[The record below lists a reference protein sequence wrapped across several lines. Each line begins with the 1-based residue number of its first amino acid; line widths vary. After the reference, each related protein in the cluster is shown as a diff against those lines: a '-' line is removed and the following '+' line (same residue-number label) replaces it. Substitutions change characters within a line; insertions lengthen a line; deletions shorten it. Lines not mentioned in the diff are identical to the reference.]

1 MIKKRILLIGSNG
14 MLGQRLSE
22 FFSKQSKVELLC
34 ASMEDDS
41 YMPGLQY
48 QKLNITEKNE
58 VKSIINNF
66 YPDVIINAAAYTN
79 VDKSE
84 SERELAW
91 SVNVSAVE
99 YMAQAAK
106 AFDSHVI
113 HISSDYVFDG
123 TDGPYIENDKPNPI
137 GYYGRTKLASENALK
152 TSGINYSIIRT
163 NVLYGIAKFGRPD
176 FVKWV
181 VDSLKNTKQINIV
194 NDQINNPTYS
204 DDLVFAINRMTE
216 FKKYGVFNIGGP
228 EFLSRHDFTLRI
240 ADFFSLDKKLINE
253 IVTSDLKQPAAR
265 PLKSGLITLKAETEL
280 GYKPHKLEETFQLMK
295 NDLKL

>member
-22 FFSKQSKVELLC
+22 FFSKQPKVELLC
-34 ASMEDDS
+34 ASMEDVS

-48 QKLNITEKNE
+48 LKINITEKNE
-58 VKSIINNF
+58 VKNAVNNF
-66 YPDVIINAAAYTN
+66 YPDVIINSAAYTN

-106 AFDSHVI
+106 AFDSHLI
-113 HISSDYVFDG
+113 HISSDYIFDG
-123 TDGPYIENDKPNPI
+123 TDGPYIENDKPNPV
-137 GYYGRTKLASENALK
+137 GYYGRTKLASENVLK
-152 TSGINYSIIRT
+152 TGGINYSIIRT

-176 FVKWV
+176 FVRWV
-181 VDSLKNTKQINIV
+181 VDSLKKGAQINIV
-194 NDQINNPTYS
+194 NDQINNPTYT
-204 DDLVFAINRMTE
+204 DDLVFAINRMAE

-228 EFLSRHDFTLRI
+228 ELLSRYDFTSRI
-240 ADFFSLDKKLINE
+240 ADFFKLDKTLINE
-253 IVTSDLKQPAAR
+253 IITSDLKQPAAR

-295 NDLKL
+295 HEFNL

>member
-22 FFSKQSKVELLC
+22 FFSKQAKVELLC
-34 ASMEDDS
+34 ASMEDES
-41 YMPGLQY
+41 YMPNLQY
-48 QKLNITEKNE
+48 VKINITEKIE
-58 VKSIINNF
+58 VKNTVNNF

-106 AFDSHVI
+106 AFESHLI
-113 HISSDYVFDG
+113 QISSDYIFDG
-123 TDGPYIENDKPNPI
+123 TDGPYIENDKPNPL
-137 GYYGRTKLASENALK
+137 GYYGRTKLASENVLK

-181 VDSLKNTKQINIV
+181 VDSLQKGEQINIV
-194 NDQINNPTYS
+194 NDQINNPTYT
-204 DDLVFAINRMTE
+204 DDLVFTINRMAE

-228 EFLSRHDFTLRI
+228 EFLSRYDFTSRI
-240 ADFFSLDKKLINE
+240 ADFFRLDKTLINE
-253 IVTSDLKQPAAR
+253 IITSDLKQSAAR

-295 NDLKL
+295 HELNL

>member
-1 MIKKRILLIGSNG
+1 MIKKRIFLIGSNG
-14 MLGQRLSE
+14 MLGQRLSD
-22 FFSKQSKVELLC
+22 FYYRQPKVELLC
-34 ASMEDDS
+34 ASMEELS
-41 YMPGLQY
+41 YMPKLQY
-48 QKLNITEKNE
+48 QKIDITEKNE
-58 VKSIINNF
+58 VKTIVNNF

-84 SERELAW
+84 SEREAAW

-113 HISSDYVFDG
+113 HISSDYIFDG
-123 TDGPYIENDKPNPI
+123 TDGPYIENDKPNPV
-137 GYYGRTKLASENALK
+137 GYYGRTKLASENVLK

-181 VDSLKNTKQINIV
+181 VDSLKKGDQINIV
-194 NDQINNPTYS
+194 NDQINNPTYTE
-204 DDLVFAINRMTE
+204 DLVFAVNRMAE

-228 EFLSRHDFTLRI
+228 EFLSRYEFTLRI
-240 ADFFSLDKKLINE
+240 ADFFRLDSSLINE

-280 GYKPHKLEETFQLMK
+280 GYKPHQLEETFKLMK
-295 NDLKL
+295 NELNL

>member
-22 FFSKQSKVELLC
+22 FFSKQAKVELLC
-34 ASMEDDS
+34 ASMEDES
-41 YMPGLQY
+41 YMPNLQY
-48 QKLNITEKNE
+48 VKINITEKNE
-58 VKSIINNF
+58 VKNAVNNF
-66 YPDVIINAAAYTN
+66 YPDLIINAAAYTN

-106 AFDSHVI
+106 AFESHLI
-113 HISSDYVFDG
+113 QISSDYIFDG
-123 TDGPYIENDKPNPI
+123 TDGPYIENDKPNPV
-137 GYYGRTKLASENALK
+137 GYYGRTKLASENVLK

-181 VDSLKNTKQINIV
+181 VDSLKKREQINIV
-194 NDQINNPTYS
+194 NDQINNPTYT
-204 DDLVFAINRMTE
+204 DDLVFSINRMAE

-228 EFLSRHDFTLRI
+228 EFLSRYDFTSRI
-240 ADFFSLDKKLINE
+240 ADFFRLDKTLINE
-253 IVTSDLKQPAAR
+253 IITSDLKQSAAR

-295 NDLKL
+295 HELNL